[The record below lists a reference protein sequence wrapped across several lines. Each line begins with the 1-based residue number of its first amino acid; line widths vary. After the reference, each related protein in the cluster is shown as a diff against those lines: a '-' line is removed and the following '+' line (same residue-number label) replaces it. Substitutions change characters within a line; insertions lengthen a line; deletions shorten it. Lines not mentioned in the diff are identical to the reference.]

1 LGAELS
7 DETRPLE
14 VTRPGLFIPVV
25 LGSIRRN
32 RRSFYPARLL
42 AERIEAAG
50 HRTELIDLR
59 ELRLPMYDEEEAT
72 DTHQAVLAFKAT
84 MARSDASVW
93 LSPEYNH
100 SFTGVIKNAIDHL
113 HDELRRKAVA
123 ACGLTGGPSGGIRAT
138 EALKTVL
145 IELHAVPIRESVHFS
160 DARTMFDAEG
170 TLLHPEIVRRI
181 DYVLADLAWYAR
193 ALNWGREHLPVPQRL
208 R

>member
-1 LGAELS
+1 LGISSL

-14 VTRPGLFIPVV
+14 AARPALFVPVI

-32 RRSFYPARLL
+32 RRSLYPARLL
-42 AERIEAAG
+42 AERAEAAG

-72 DTHQAVLAFKAT
+72 DAHESVLAFKAT
-84 MARSDASVW
+84 MARSDASIW

-123 ACGLTGGPSGGIRAT
+123 ACGLTGGAGGGIRAT

-170 TLLHPEIVRRI
+170 NLQRPEFVRRI

-193 ALNWGREHLPVPQRL
+193 TLNWGREHLPVPQRI